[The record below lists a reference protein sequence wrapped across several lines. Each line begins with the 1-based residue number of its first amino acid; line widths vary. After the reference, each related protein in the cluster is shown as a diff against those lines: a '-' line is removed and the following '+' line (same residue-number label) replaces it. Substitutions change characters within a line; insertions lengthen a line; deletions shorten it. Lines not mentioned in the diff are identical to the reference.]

1 MSDQAD
7 QTKQQSPGYTAYD
20 IESTVL
26 ADQIGTDTDQ
36 IHVPII
42 DACTL
47 YRLNKYGHAIYFY
60 RISCSNTA
68 CGEQLY
74 LYQKDGPGPLLR
86 CYADRISEK
95 TAAFGITLFSA
106 ITCRMCDQLISY
118 PMRRYIKHT
127 DEYHEERDSYEM
139 RF

>member
-1 MSDQAD
+1 MSDQSAV
-7 QTKQQSPGYTAYD
+7 QGYIAYN

-42 DACTL
+42 DARTT
-47 YRLNKYGHAIYFY
+47 YRLEKYGHAIYFY
-60 RISCSNTA
+60 RIRCSNA
-68 CGEQLY
+68 ECGEQLY

-86 CYADRISEK
+86 CYADRISEQ
-95 TAAFGITLFSA
+95 TEAFGLTTLNG
-106 ITCRMCDQLISY
+106 IKCRMCDQLISR
-118 PMRRYIKHT
+118 PMSWYIK
-127 DEYHEERDSYEM
+127 DDGEYHEKRHVYEM